1 VLVSKPH
8 TENAVKS
15 FRDVLCSDAVVTSLP
30 KRLRA
35 LRGRESQAA
44 LAQRLALHPVTIG
57 RYERGEQEPR
67 AGVLEAYAEAFGV
80 DAEWVEFG
88 TGRGPDE
95 AEADVE
101 LEAAAA
107 ARGEVRAG
115 RRAARGEV
123 AAVPI
128 VSAQAE
134 GGPGLVP
141 DADEHLEGTLPV
153 RVDDLRRAGCRP
165 ADARAVVVRG
175 DSMAPELVA
184 GDVVVVDLAAPP
196 REGLWVLAL
205 GDALLVKRVQRLPGG
220 RLRLV
225 SCNPAYAPLEVAA
238 ADVRLIG
245 RVVWRGGGL

>member
-1 VLVSKPH
+1 LRNTHKLISASRSL
-8 TENAVKS
+8 AVMAAE
-15 FRDVLCSDAVVTSLP
+15 VGL
-30 KRLRA
+30 RLRR
-35 LRGRESQAA
+35 LRSRMNQGDVAT
-44 LAQRLALHPVTIG
+44 LLGLHKNSIG
-57 RYERGEQEPR
+57 RFERGEQTPSGR
-67 AGVLEAYAEAFGV
+67 VIEAYAKAFDVEG
-80 DAEWVEFG
+80 DWIEFG

-95 AEADVE
+95 ADADVE